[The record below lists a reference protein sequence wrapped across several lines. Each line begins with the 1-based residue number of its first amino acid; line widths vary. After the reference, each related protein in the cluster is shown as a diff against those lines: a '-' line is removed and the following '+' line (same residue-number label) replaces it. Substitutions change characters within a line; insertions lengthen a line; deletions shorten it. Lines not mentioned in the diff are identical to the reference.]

1 MHNLF
6 ANLSDVYY
14 DFLIVSQRC
23 KSSLNTFVCY
33 NNSMEL
39 YRTADVLRAL
49 QEGLEPV
56 ERAGTMIDLVEGQR
70 PDARKSAVLLP
81 LFELNGEITLV
92 FIRRALTLR
101 NHSGEI
107 AFPGG
112 RTDPTD
118 LSPVMTAL
126 REAREEIGL
135 EPDRVQILG
144 VLPPI
149 FTVVSNYLITPVV
162 AFLPHGLG
170 PIHLQDSEVAEL
182 ILAPLRALADPA
194 IAHIEYWPRGG
205 VTRKVY
211 FYDYG
216 PYRIWGATGRMLN
229 SLLALLSTG
238 GVRIDEI
245 TH

>member
-1 MHNLF
+1 
-6 ANLSDVYY
+6 
-14 DFLIVSQRC
+14 
-23 KSSLNTFVCY
+23 
-33 NNSMEL
+33 MES
-39 YRTADVLRAL
+39 YRTVDVLRSL
-49 QEGLEPV
+49 QGGLEPV
-56 ERAGTMIDLVEGQR
+56 ERAGAMIDLVEGHR
-70 PDARKSAVLLP
+70 PEARRSAVLLP
-81 LFELNGEITLV
+81 LFELNGEVTLV

-135 EPDRVQILG
+135 HPEQVQVLG
-144 VLPPI
+144 VLAPV

-162 AFLPHGLG
+162 AFLPQGLG
-170 PIHLQDSEVAEL
+170 PVHLQDSEVAEL

-194 IAHIEYWPRGG
+194 IAHIEHWQRGG

-211 FYDYG
+211 FYEYG

-229 SLLALLSTG
+229 ALLSLLSAG
-238 GVRIDEI
+238 EMRIDEI

>member
-1 MHNLF
+1 
-6 ANLSDVYY
+6 
-14 DFLIVSQRC
+14 
-23 KSSLNTFVCY
+23 
-33 NNSMEL
+33 MES

-56 ERAGTMIDLVEGQR
+56 ERAGSMIDLVEGQR
-70 PDARKSAVLLP
+70 PDARRSAVLLP
-81 LFELNGEITLV
+81 LFELHGEITLV

-118 LSPVMTAL
+118 HSPVMTAL
-126 REAREEIGL
+126 REAWEEIGL
-135 EPDRVQILG
+135 EPDLVQVLG

-149 FTVVSNYLITPVV
+149 FTIVSNYLITPVV
-162 AFLPHGLG
+162 AFLPRGLG
-170 PIHLQDSEVAEL
+170 TIHLQDSEVAEL

-194 IAHIEYWPRGG
+194 IARIEYWPRGSM
-205 VTRKVY
+205 TRKVY

-229 SLLALLSTG
+229 SLLALLSNG
-238 GVRIDEI
+238 GVHIDEI

>member
-1 MHNLF
+1 
-6 ANLSDVYY
+6 
-14 DFLIVSQRC
+14 
-23 KSSLNTFVCY
+23 
-33 NNSMEL
+33 MES
-39 YRTADVLRAL
+39 YRTADVLRVL
-49 QEGLEPV
+49 QEDLEPV
-56 ERAGTMIDLVEGQR
+56 ERAGEMIDIVEGQR
-70 PDARKSAVLLP
+70 PEARKSAVLLP
-81 LFELNGEITLV
+81 LFELNGEMTLV

-118 LSPVMTAL
+118 QSPVMTAI

-135 EPDRVQILG
+135 EPGQVQVLG
-144 VLPPI
+144 VLAPV

-162 AFLPHGLG
+162 GFLPHGLG
-170 PIHLQDSEVAEL
+170 QIHLQDSEVAEL
-182 ILAPLRALADPA
+182 ILVPLRALADPA
-194 IAHIEYWPRGG
+194 ITHIEHWQRGD

-216 PYRIWGATGRMLN
+216 PYRIWGATGRILN
-229 SLLALLSTG
+229 SLLSLLSAG